1 MPARDDRSIRSTLL
15 ATATVTEKSVTVS
28 NPLGVHARPSAMI
41 VQTASKFRSDVWLI
55 KDGNQVN
62 AKSML
67 GVMTLAAEMGSI
79 VIIRA
84 DGSDEE
90 KAVEALVKVFEM
102 RFGER

>member
-1 MPARDDRSIRSTLL
+1 ML
-15 ATATVTEKSVTVS
+15 ATATVIEKNVTVS

-55 KDGNQVN
+55 KDGNKVN

-67 GVMTLAAEMGSI
+67 GVMTLAAEMGSVVTI
-79 VIIRA
+79 GA
-84 DGSDEE
+84 EGPDEE
-90 KAVEALVKVFEM
+90 KAVEALIKVFEM

>member
-1 MPARDDRSIRSTLL
+1 MTEKNV
-15 ATATVTEKSVTVS
+15 TVT

-41 VQTASKFRSDVWLI
+41 VQTASKFSSDIWLI
-55 KDGNQVN
+55 KDGREVN

-67 GVMTLAAEMGSI
+67 GVMTLAAEMGSL
-79 VIIRA
+79 VTIRA

-90 KAVEALVKVFEM
+90 RAVDALVRVFEM

>member
-1 MPARDDRSIRSTLL
+1 ML
-15 ATATVTEKSVTVS
+15 ATATVTEKTVTVT

-41 VQTASKFRSDVWLI
+41 VQTATKFRADVWLI

-67 GVMTLAAEMGSI
+67 GVMTLAAEMGS
-79 VIIRA
+79 VVTVRA
-84 DGSDEE
+84 DGPDEE
-90 KAVEALVKVFEM
+90 KAVDAIVKVFEM

>member
-1 MPARDDRSIRSTLL
+1 M
-15 ATATVTEKSVTVS
+15 TEQNVIVS

-41 VQTASKFRSDVWLI
+41 VQTASKFRAEIWLI

-67 GVMTLAAEMGSI
+67 GVMTLAAEMGST
-79 VIIRA
+79 VTIRA
-84 DGSDEE
+84 DGPDEA

>member
-1 MPARDDRSIRSTLL
+1 
-15 ATATVTEKSVTVS
+15 
-28 NPLGVHARPSAMI
+28 MI
-41 VQTASKFRSDVWLI
+41 VQTASKFRAEVWLI

-67 GVMTLAAEMGSI
+67 GVMTLAAEMGS
-79 VIIRA
+79 VVTIRA

-102 RFGER
+102 RFGEK

>member
-1 MPARDDRSIRSTLL
+1 MA
-15 ATATVTEKSVTVS
+15 AATVTEKSVTVT

-41 VQTASKFRSDVWLI
+41 VQTAARFRAEIWLI

-67 GVMTLAAEMGSI
+67 GVMTLAAEMGAV

-84 DGSDEE
+84 DGPDEE

>member
-1 MPARDDRSIRSTLL
+1 MTEKNV
-15 ATATVTEKSVTVS
+15 TVT

-41 VQTASKFRSDVWLI
+41 VQTASKFRAEVSLI
-55 KDGNQVN
+55 KDGNLVN

-67 GVMTLAAEMGSI
+67 GVMTLAAEMGS
-79 VIIRA
+79 VVTIRA

-90 KAVEALVKVFEM
+90 KAVDALVRVFEM

>member
-1 MPARDDRSIRSTLL
+1 MTEKNV
-15 ATATVTEKSVTVS
+15 TVT

-41 VQTASKFRSDVWLI
+41 VQTASKFKSDVSLI
-55 KDGNQVN
+55 KDGNLVN

-67 GVMTLAAEMGSI
+67 GVMTLAAEMGS
-79 VIIRA
+79 VVTVRA
-84 DGSDEE
+84 DGPDED